1 MLHGVTK
8 MNTIKENDFDYE
20 SYTRDNAPDPS
31 QIRQGSEA
39 HKRRREAFKARLI
52 NHVNAETKLAREM
65 RHVFISYC
73 HENKDLVDRLCHTLI
88 SKGVDIWIDW
98 DNLEPGIPWRQAIQ
112 KAIQHGDFFIAC
124 FSKEYNVRDTS
135 FMKEELSIAIEI
147 LQQNPFDRIWF
158 IPVKLNDC
166 QIPDIK
172 IGEGRTLQELQ
183 YVNLYENWETG
194 VQQILNIMPSRNPE
208 LINAADSQND
218 NGESCVLFRSMNG
231 KHFFIPFQEVLW
243 DSQDISLMLCPTSSE
258 QTSFLCSMR
267 KGKHDVL
274 AFAHQEDAVWIKPR
288 EVSQLSTEGRTIWE
302 VILTEDTTGKAFKHQ
317 TEKVYTEH
325 LKLDQIAL
333 LRAKR
338 LLLDEKIEAA
348 SSPLTQSSIFH
359 QMLLETQIRGELSS
373 QYGNR
378 LQALTSPIPELYQH
392 FKNRPETFLK
402 YARLTSILHLRLS
415 NTVEDIHRLDLKLV
429 KPTALQVRFKG
440 RRPLQNVYEGSTL
453 IEIEGICPLSEEVS
467 NT

>member
-1 MLHGVTK
+1 

-20 SYTRDNAPDPS
+20 SYTRDNAPDAL

-39 HKRRREAFKARLI
+39 HKRRREAFKKRLI
-52 NHVNAETKLAREM
+52 NHANRELKLAREM

-88 SKGVDIWIDW
+88 SKGVDIWVDW

-124 FSKEYNVRDTS
+124 FSKEYNVRDTT

-147 LQQNPFDRIWF
+147 LQQNPFDEIWF
-158 IPVKLNDC
+158 IPVKLNEC

-183 YVNLYENWETG
+183 YVNLYEDWETG
-194 VQQILNIMPSRNPE
+194 IQQILKAMPSSNTE
-208 LINAADSQND
+208 LINAADSQEN
-218 NGESCVLFRSMNG
+218 NGENCVLFRSVNG
-231 KHFFIPFQEVLW
+231 KLFFIPFQEVQW
-243 DSQDISLMLCPTSSE
+243 DTQSISLMLSPVSSE

-274 AFAHQEDAVWIKPR
+274 AFAHQEDAVWVKPR
-288 EVSQLSTEGRTIWE
+288 EVSQVSTEDRTVWE
-302 VILTEDTTGKAFKHQ
+302 VILTEDTTGKAFKHR
-317 TEKVYTEH
+317 TEKVYTEYIT
-325 LKLDQIAL
+325 LDQIAV
-333 LRAKR
+333 LRARR

-348 SSPLTQSSIFH
+348 SSSLTQSSIFN

-392 FKNRPETFLK
+392 FKNSPETFLK
-402 YARLTSILHLRLS
+402 YARLLSILYLRLT
-415 NTVEDIHRLDLKLV
+415 NTVEDIHQLDLKLV
-429 KPTALQVRFKG
+429 KPTDLQVEFKG
-440 RRPLQNVYEGSTL
+440 QRPQLYVDEKTTL
-453 IEIEGICPLSEEVS
+453 IEIEGICPLPEKNL